1 MTNIGG
7 DKLKLKFLKRLKE
20 LKKDCDE
27 MKSNRHGNAGMMTI
41 FKVIWTAF
49 QEDPRPRWNFR
60 LSRNIETSS
69 AYLAISTFHHQNCR
83 NPKGVDWT
91 CYYECTLEL
100 FVSTTNAFLLP
111 LRPQK
116 VYTPTTWFKRYSPC
130 RNEWCGEGEG
140 GRGRASC
147 IGNSWS
153 SKITL
158 AQAFVLERTLQ
169 RQNTRND
176 RLCQPQSIN

>member
-1 MTNIGG
+1 
-7 DKLKLKFLKRLKE
+7 
-20 LKKDCDE
+20 
-27 MKSNRHGNAGMMTI
+27 MKPNRHGNAGMMTI

-49 QEDPRPRWNFR
+49 QEDPRPRGNFR
-60 LSRNIETSS
+60 LTRNIETSS

-91 CYYECTLEL
+91 CYYECTLKL

-111 LRPQK
+111 LRPKK

-130 RNEWCGEGEG
+130 RNEWCGEGDG

-153 SKITL
+153 SKSPLPRPLSWRGQCCDKTREMTDYVNPNPSTKQH
-158 AQAFVLERTLQ
+158 QAYKVATKRV
-169 RQNTRND
+169 
-176 RLCQPQSIN
+176 P